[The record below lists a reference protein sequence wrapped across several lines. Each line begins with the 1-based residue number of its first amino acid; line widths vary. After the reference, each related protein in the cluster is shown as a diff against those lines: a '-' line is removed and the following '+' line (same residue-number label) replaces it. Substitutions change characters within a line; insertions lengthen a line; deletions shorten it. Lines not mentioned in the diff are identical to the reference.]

1 MACWYL
7 EHLSTKER
15 VILHN
20 GKNTIGRHST
30 CKIVVTY
37 AYISRKHVEITV
49 SPNEVL
55 VRCLKAP
62 NGVYVN
68 AEEIAQDGAVGVPVR
83 EGDTICLGCPIP
95 EKVSRTYAVFR
106 LKKGADDLDQIVIL
120 SDSDDSA
127 PLPPLKPAAEI
138 KAESVA
144 SDNAAPNSASKETDK
159 GSPTA
164 SSSHPI
170 LHLPKL
176 PHVKPELVQTA
187 RDITNI
193 FGEADEAIIDSVLE
207 INPYLYNHLSK
218 DKQAVPISKLHDG
231 QVIEL
236 AEKEDSPDG
245 LPCPK
250 QPDHADSSS
259 MPPPFSPAPS
269 LEKIVEEYD
278 EDMAM
283 SQAVLQEMK
292 EEMALSDGEENF
304 FDTNNNGSR
313 SHGSP
318 LSSINDDD
326 IIVITDSDDDDLCS
340 KVTDW
345 SNKLLSQKAN
355 DVLSQ
360 AYPMADSDAEDDF
373 QSQMKFRNLP
383 KALRMVDSSDEES
396 DLLAPLFPKCSK
408 PLRIDSSSDES
419 DTSTPT
425 TRKADS
431 LSSKPSPMRMGAN
444 RSNSTAD
451 DCQLFTRRQR
461 KDPDDI
467 FQEPDFSPS
476 TSPQKNDYDCKLDD
490 WDFDSVI
497 FGALNDESP
506 NEDLTKKSNIIQ
518 GRDEIDLDVSME
530 VGLMANSNVSME
542 KADTSGEE
550 LKETPSVKKAAAEP
564 AVANK
569 DTKMSRISQRRS
581 TIAASRE
588 DLAQTDETKDKSEP
602 EASNKNYTKE
612 KESSVE
618 LEVPSKP
625 YEVEKAAVEPAASS
639 KDTKKSRI
647 SHRRKPVSGSREVL
661 AGTSIEKTKDKVES
675 VVSNENHAKTK
686 GSSMEKEVP
695 FKRKEVPKVEPAVSH
710 KKSRISQ
717 RRSTIAVSREEF
729 LAASGEDPKETPVEK
744 TEDQVESAVSNKN
757 YAKTKEKADT
767 SGEEL
772 KETPSVKKAAA
783 EPAVA
788 NKDTKMSRISQR
800 RSTIAASREDL
811 AQTDETKDKSEP
823 EASNKNYTKEKE
835 SSVELEVPSK
845 PYEVE
850 KAAVEPAASSKDT
863 KKSRIS
869 HRRKPVSG
877 SREDLAGTSIEKT
890 KDKVESVVSNENHA
904 KTKGSSM
911 EKEVPSKR
919 KEVPKVEPAVSHK
932 KSRIS
937 QRRSTI
943 AVSREEFLAASGEDP
958 KETPVEKT
966 EVQVESA
973 VSNKNDAKAK
983 GSSVEKRKEASK
995 VEHEEFLAASGEEP
1009 KETPSVDQG
1018 KVEPEVSNRSKE
1030 NEPPPMP
1037 HQEFPP
1043 KREPNARLRSRATS
1057 CYYERPQDEPDLVAT
1072 IVNGMDVRLI
1082 RGPEVVEAPSLPKCR
1097 GKLRGVSAVPKDKVL
1112 DRQRFLDYQVDMN
1125 AKWKEKPKPKK
1136 TVDDETKDKRRE
1148 ALKKLSE
1155 KKPVESTSEQSVN
1168 GKRKATTTVP
1178 KVSNYNRGAFL
1189 TVGIDGPPPSKIP
1202 SMDLPKPNRSRR
1214 ATIDVESFS
1223 QQIQATDFLPRRIG
1237 RPPERKE
1244 AEYARNQRT
1253 CNRVTFA
1260 SMEKD
1265 MEDKLRL
1272 QKISKRVR
1280 FSDKVQIKFIEG
1292 RRTAQGCRGT
1302 HGVHGKKD
1310 TELLFSS
1317 TYAERRERWAR
1328 TQVNDLT
1335 SHFETILKWANQW
1348 LKLRSVDAVANA
1360 DVLKP
1365 IALEFETVKQY
1376 KEIFV
1381 PLMKLELLT
1390 TIEREYKVGRESYEV
1405 CLQFPVEEKNSFYC
1419 LTTRVFTKPTGKY
1432 MLYTLSS
1439 GDKLKETFANLR
1451 EQGTK
1456 NGHEL
1461 VFEILKDG
1469 ISLETFEGIKLLT
1482 ARPVVDSLRVEL
1494 GVLQAV
1500 DQLSRSPLHRKIIKP
1515 AEMLKNAHIPSYGTP
1530 FVFKGFAKLN
1540 PHQEDVCSSTY
1551 QRVIDDVKPS
1561 ITLIQGPPGTGK
1573 SMVIANISF
1582 QCLYGKAVIKRDRKI
1597 LICAHSNTAVD
1608 SIVYRLH
1615 NVREN
1620 FNEKDRFHM
1629 LRYGLYEKMNTL
1641 SRQYSLEN
1649 KYQSARAH
1657 KRDRLTPE
1665 NRAILK
1671 ERHLALQVELNLMK
1685 IRNLDGT
1692 WLFDRYQEMTK
1703 QLLDWEEQL
1712 NPRLTHREEYDIA
1725 HSLIKEAN
1733 IVCTTLSSCVKLG
1746 SFINYFDICLIDEAT
1761 QCTEPW
1767 TLLPMRF
1774 GIPHLVLVGDTQQLP
1789 AVVLSQKAVDFGLSK
1804 SMFDRIQRSLEKQQ
1818 GVQPNG
1824 HLSVHTKLF
1833 SLTTQYRMHP
1843 EICKWPNRYFY
1854 EDRLVN
1860 GQGLDMFLDSPL
1872 IPYSVINLGFTSD
1885 TSDPKTRSIRN
1896 EEEARFVAKLL
1907 AEMENHL
1914 PSKVYLY
1921 GLISPYS
1928 SQCHTLSQV
1937 IPSHMKI
1944 MPPHTVD
1951 AYQGME
1957 SDVVVISNARTR
1969 GTGFLSN
1976 YQRLNVA
1983 VTRPRRCLIIC
1994 GNFNDLQS
2002 VPMWKNLLGDA
2013 RKRGVYF
2020 DLKREDVANL
2030 KESLMSKLLVKTQ
2043 EKANKDNL

>member
-530 VGLMANSNVSME
+530 VGLMANSNVSM
-542 KADTSGEE
+542 
-550 LKETPSVKKAAAEP
+550 
-564 AVANK
+564 
-569 DTKMSRISQRRS
+569 
-581 TIAASRE
+581 
-588 DLAQTDETKDKSEP
+588 
-602 EASNKNYTKE
+602 
-612 KESSVE
+612 
-618 LEVPSKP
+618 
-625 YEVEKAAVEPAASS
+625 
-639 KDTKKSRI
+639 
-647 SHRRKPVSGSREVL
+647 
-661 AGTSIEKTKDKVES
+661 
-675 VVSNENHAKTK
+675 
-686 GSSMEKEVP
+686 
-695 FKRKEVPKVEPAVSH
+695 
-710 KKSRISQ
+710 
-717 RRSTIAVSREEF
+717 
-729 LAASGEDPKETPVEK
+729 
-744 TEDQVESAVSNKN
+744 
-757 YAKTKEKADT
+757 EKADT